1 MEIVLKHQVPPYT
14 QSRVFEELLASQTR
28 SCNIA
33 GANETIK
40 CAKSLDIKITAD
52 YLQDYLS
59 AKQEVEAKAQSS
71 VINKVKNFIFRTP
84 NIK

>member
-1 MEIVLKHQVPPYT
+1 MCLKHQCPPYT

-28 SCNIA
+28 SNNLA

-40 CAKSLDIKITAD
+40 CAKSLDIKITVE

-59 AKQEVEAKAQSS
+59 TKKEMEARAQNN
-71 VINKVKNFIFRTP
+71 VFFKVKNFIFRTS
-84 NIK
+84 NK

>member
-52 YLQDYLS
+52 YLQDYLKS
-59 AKQEVEAKAQSS
+59 KGNYDFNKKERK
-71 VINKVKNFIFRTP
+71 INKENLM
-84 NIK
+84 NILITRE